1 MQPLKSVL
9 LCLMALC
16 AALFCRV
23 GLMDTPQTVPG
34 GSGDTPP
41 ILEMDWRAVNSW
53 DSGEEHFTQYEL
65 TIAPNARVNEW
76 DFWAAAQGEVTVT
89 QSWSCDLTQ
98 EGNKVFIKPVEYNTT
113 IPAFEKIT
121 IGVIAKGDELT
132 AGGFYADTEGG
143 IVGSIGPAAPSVAPS
158 VTPTA
163 PSVTPSVTPNSP
175 SVTPYPPSADTA
187 LSPLHV
193 EGTHLV
199 NTAGETVR
207 LRGVSTHGL
216 AWFGEYVNEDAFRTI
231 KEDWGANAV
240 RLALYTAEYGGYC
253 NGGNQEKLKELV
265 DKGVEY
271 ATNQGLYVII
281 DWHILSD
288 GNPRTHQDEAVKFF
302 DEISR
307 KYAEHS
313 NVLYE
318 ICNEPQ
324 NSPWKTVIKPYAET
338 LVETIRA
345 NDPDGVIIVGTNT
358 WSQDVEE
365 VIGNRLNDENV
376 VYSFHFYSATHKTTY
391 RQKVKNAVKAGVPVF
406 VSECG
411 LCDASGSG
419 GVDEASA
426 KEWFKLLK
434 EENISFM
441 AWSLCNKN
449 ETASLL
455 RSDCAKLGGW
465 TEADLSQSGKLFRAA
480 ILDK

>member
-9 LCLMALC
+9 LCFMALC
-16 AALFCRV
+16 AALFCRA
-23 GLMDTPQTVPG
+23 GLVKTPEAVPG

-41 ILEMDWRAVNSW
+41 ILEMDWRAVNGW

-65 TIAPNARVNEW
+65 TIEPNETVNEW
-76 DFWAAAQGEVTVT
+76 DFWAAAEGEVTVT
-89 QSWSCDLTQ
+89 QSWSCNLTQ
-98 EGNKVFIKPVEYNTT
+98 EGNKIFITPVEYNAV
-113 IPAFEKIT
+113 IPAGEKIT
-121 IGVIAKGDELT
+121 VGVIAKGDELT

-143 IVGSIGPAAPSVAPS
+143 VVGSIGPAAPSV
-158 VTPTA
+158 VTPVTPII
-163 PSVTPSVTPNSP
+163 PSVTPSATPHA
-175 SVTPYPPSADTA
+175 PSADTT

-253 NGGNQEKLKELV
+253 NGGNKEKLKELV

-271 ATNQGLYVII
+271 ATDQGLYVII

-288 GNPRTHQDEAVKFF
+288 GNPQTHQEEAVKFF
-302 DEISR
+302 DEMSR
-307 KYAEHS
+307 KYAERS
-313 NVLYE
+313 NILYE

-324 NSPWKTVIKPYAET
+324 NSPWKTVIKPYAEK

-376 VYSFHFYSATHKTTY
+376 VYSFHFYAATHKDTY
-391 RQKVKNAVKAGVPVF
+391 RQKVKNAVKAGIPVF

-455 RSDCAKLGGW
+455 RSDCTKLGGW

-480 ILDK
+480 ILE